1 MYDDSHVKPKIH
13 NYVDMCLIKK
23 KESLEV
29 EDFKHPMGNSCA
41 YLAILDWVLKDTRF
55 LFIQIKSLRLQIVYL

>member
-1 MYDDSHVKPKIH
+1 MYDDRHVKPKIH

-29 EDFKHPMGNSCA
+29 DFKHPMGNSYV
-41 YLAILDWVLKDTRF
+41 YLAILDWVLKDTWF